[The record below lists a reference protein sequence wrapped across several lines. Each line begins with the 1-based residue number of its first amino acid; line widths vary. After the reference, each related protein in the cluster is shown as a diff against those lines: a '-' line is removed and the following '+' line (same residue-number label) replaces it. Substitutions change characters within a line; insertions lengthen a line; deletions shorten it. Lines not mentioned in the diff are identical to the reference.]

1 MGGFRTLG
9 YQPNTRLAVLVFGLF
24 HGFGLATKLQEFTLS
39 RNGLVTMT
47 LWVWTVDARVVLVL
61 GAILIASRP
70 WRTTDRQSF
79 EISALFTAILTG
91 ALLFVLS

>member
-1 MGGFRTLG
+1 
-9 YQPNTRLAVLVFGLF
+9 
-24 HGFGLATKLQEFTLS
+24 
-39 RNGLVTMT
+39 
-47 LWVWTVDARVVLVL
+47 VDARVVLVL

-79 EISALFTAILTG
+79 EISALLTAILTG